1 MKHKLLML
9 FVAAVVVFC
18 GALYSQEQKGE
29 VIGTVVLEDGSAI
42 PGVAVE
48 CEGTGLVGKKT
59 TVTSETGAFR
69 FAALPPGTYD
79 FTFILEGFKT
89 VKRTGIKVAIGR
101 TYKLDVVMETG
112 AIRQEIVVTGKSPV
126 IDVRKS
132 ASAVNISKEIFAKL
146 PKGRDFMTIV
156 TQTAGLNFESEFQD
170 GTERANGEYGAGVSF
185 DGASASEN
193 TFYVDGVD
201 TTRLFNGK
209 AGEGV
214 NFDFIEEVQVKSSG
228 YAAEYGG
235 SMGGVISVITRSGGN
250 EYHGQLAAY
259 YDGSVLSG
267 ANRQSL
273 RINPF
278 NPNLAEYVTYPKDK
292 MNRFEPGFGIGG
304 YIIKDKLWFFGSFM
318 PKFQTTERNGNNW
331 PVPDRTTRVSPSTI
345 FAGLTHSSGSNIFSR
360 KDTTYAGSLKLTGQI
375 ANNLRVSVSGTVDYA
390 KWKGELPAV
399 DGSGNV
405 AKNYKIFGYNTPR
418 FTIGGNIDYTLGNNL
433 MINASAGY
441 YKADNKQLVGPTE
454 PRYYFLRSNANVPG
468 VDPNNVR
475 ARGWN
480 NYSDA
485 DGYQTRKTIENKLTG
500 TFDLTYYAN
509 LGGEHVFKAGVQMV
523 RVGVD
528 KDSAYP
534 YNYFRFYWG
543 DNYEHSD
550 THTRDTTLGY
560 IEVRSPF
567 GVKAKVHSVR
577 WAAYLQDSWTISDK
591 FTLNVGAR
599 VEKEDIPAFAPG
611 YPPPVS
617 FNFFD
622 KFAPRVGFAYDIFGD
637 SSLKIFGSF
646 GIYYDVMKLEAAEG
660 SYGGFKWLSHYYD
673 IVNSDWYNTYKE
685 TTHPQTGGLY
695 GGEYYETRNWRV
707 VSFDSTQ
714 PTDDP
719 DSSLNM
725 KPYQKN
731 EFTFGVQKTLT
742 EDWTVS
748 GRFLYNYIV
757 NAIEDIGVLIGG
769 SENYYNGNPG
779 SKWIQMKYN
788 EAQAADTMPDGI
800 KATKAVRRYTSV
812 TLNLDRKFKNNWLG
826 GFSYTWSRLYGNFAG
841 LASSDEHGRKSPS
854 VERYFDGW
862 FLTYNQKGE
871 DYLGLL
877 ATDRPHQFK
886 VYGAYTFDFGMT
898 VGLNA
903 YAMTGTPLQTEV
915 YLNDMQGFYPLG
927 RGNYGRNPFLWQI
940 DLYAEYNLKLSDKY
954 TLNFNVNVTNITNND
969 IAQRTYMLYN
979 DAKINLPEEQLLEG
993 WDYITVV
1000 AARGAHLDPQYT
1012 KQYRF
1017 MDSIAA
1023 RIGVKFLF

>member
-9 FVAAVVVFC
+9 LVAAVVMF
-18 GALYSQEQKGE
+18 GGILFAQEQTGE

-48 CEGTGLVGKKT
+48 VEGVNMVGKKA
-59 TVTSETGAFR
+59 TVTSENGAFR
-69 FAALPPGTYD
+69 FVGLPSGVYD
-79 FTFILEGFKT
+79 FTFTLEGFKT
-89 VKRTGIKVAIGR
+89 VKRKGIRVDLGR

-112 AIRQEIVVTGKSPV
+112 AIRQEIVVSGKSPV

-132 ASAVNISKEIFAKL
+132 ASAVNISKEVFTKL

-170 GTERANGEYGAGVSF
+170 ATERANGDYSAGVSF
-185 DGASASEN
+185 DGASSSEN

-201 TTRLFNGK
+201 TTTLFDGK
-209 AGEGV
+209 SGAGV

-250 EYHGQLAAY
+250 EFHGQAVAY
-259 YDGSVLSG
+259 YDGSALSG
-267 ANRQSL
+267 ANRPSL
-273 RINPF
+273 RYNPF
-278 NPNLAEYVTYPKDK
+278 NDDLAEYVTYPKDT
-292 MNRFEPGFGIGG
+292 MNRFEPGFGFGG
-304 YIIKDKLWFFGSFM
+304 YVFKDKLWFFGSFM
-318 PKFQTTERNGNNW
+318 PRFETTERDGNNW
-331 PVPDRTTRVSPSTI
+331 PVPNVDTGNPISTI
-345 FAGLTHSSGSNIFSR
+345 FAGATHFSGSNVFTR
-360 KDTTYAGSLKLTGQI
+360 KDTAYQGSLKLTAQL
-375 ANNLRVSVSGTVDYA
+375 ANNLRLSISGTLNST
-390 KWKGELPAV
+390 KWKGELPAT
-399 DGSGNV
+399 DGSGNPE
-405 AKNYKIFGYNTPR
+405 KDYQKYGFKMPEM
-418 FTIGGNIDYTLGNNL
+418 TIGGSLDYTLGNNL
-433 MINASAGY
+433 MVNASAGY
-441 YKADNKQLVGPTE
+441 YRANNVQMVGPTE
-454 PRYYFLRSNANVPG
+454 PRYVFLVTNANVPG
-468 VDPNNVR
+468 VDPADIR
-475 ARGWN
+475 SQGWM
-480 NYSDA
+480 NYADA
-485 DGYQTRKTIENKLTG
+485 DGYRTTKQIEDKLTG
-500 TFDLTYYAN
+500 TFDVTYYAN
-509 LGGEHVFKAGVQMV
+509 MGGEHVFKAGLQLV
-523 RVGVD
+523 RIGVD

-534 YNYFRFYWG
+534 YNYYRFYWG
-543 DNYEHSD
+543 RDYEHSD
-550 THTRDTTLGY
+550 THTRYTHLGY
-560 IEVRSPF
+560 VEVRSPF
-567 GVKAKVHSVR
+567 GVVAKVDSTR
-577 WAAYLQDSWTISDK
+577 WAAYLQDAWTISDR

-599 VEKEDIPAFAPG
+599 VEKESIPAFAPG
-611 YPPPVS
+611 YEPPVN
-617 FNFFD
+617 FDFFD

-673 IVNSDWYNTYKE
+673 IITPDWYDTYKN

-714 PTDDP
+714 PD
-719 DSSLNM
+719 M

-731 EFTFGVQKTLT
+731 EFTFGLQKTLT
-742 EDWTVS
+742 EDWTIS

-779 SKWIQMKYN
+779 SAWIQARYD
-788 EAQAADTMPDGI
+788 EAQAAGTMPQGV
-800 KATKAVRRYTSV
+800 KATKAVRKYTSV
-812 TLNLDRKFKNNWLG
+812 TINLDRKFKNNWLG
-826 GFSYTWSRLYGNFAG
+826 GLSYTWSRLYGNFAG

-862 FLTYNQKGE
+862 FLTYNQYGN

-886 VYGAYTFDFGMT
+886 VYGAYTFDFGLTFGM
-898 VGLNA
+898 NA

-927 RGNYGRNPFLWQI
+927 RGNLGRNPFLWQI
-940 DLYAEYNLKLSDKY
+940 DLYAEYNLKLSEKY
-954 TLNFNVNVTNITNND
+954 TLNFNVNVTNVTNND
-969 IAQRTYMLYN
+969 IAQRTWTQYN
-979 DAKINLPEEQLLEG
+979 DAKINVDEETLLNG
-993 WDYITVV
+993 WDYLQMVQEK
-1000 AARGAHLDPQYT
+1000 GAHHDPRYKMQYT
-1012 KQYRF
+1012 F
-1017 MDSIAA
+1017 MNSIAA

>member
-18 GALYSQEQKGE
+18 GSLYAQEQKGE

-42 PGVAVE
+42 PGVAVD
-48 CEGTGLVGKKT
+48 CEGSGLVGKKT
-59 TVTSETGAFR
+59 TITTDNGSFR
-69 FAALPPGTYD
+69 FMALPPGLYD
-79 FTFILEGFKT
+79 FTFVLEGFKT
-89 VKRTGIKVAIGR
+89 VKRNGIRVDVGR

-112 AIRQEIVVTGKSPV
+112 AIRQEIVVTGKTPV

-132 ASAVNISKEIFAKL
+132 ASAVNISKAIFDKL

-170 GTERANGEYGAGVSF
+170 GTERANGEYSAGVSF
-185 DGASASEN
+185 DGASSAEN

-201 TTRLFNGK
+201 TTTLFKGK
-209 AGEGV
+209 SGSSV

-250 EYHGQLAAY
+250 EFHGQVLAY
-259 YDGSVLSG
+259 YDGSALSG
-267 ANRQSL
+267 KNRKSL
-273 RINPF
+273 RINPL
-278 NPNLAEYVTYPKDK
+278 NEDAGEYVTYPKDK
-292 MNRFEPGFGIGG
+292 MNEFEPGLGIGG

-318 PKFQTTERNGNNW
+318 PKIKTTERNGNNW
-331 PVPDRTTRVSPSTI
+331 PVPDNDGNTISTI
-345 FAGLTHSSGSNIFSR
+345 FSGATHVSGSNIFKR
-360 KDTTYAGSLKLTGQI
+360 KDTGLAGSLKLTGQI
-375 ANNLRVSVSGTVDYA
+375 ANNLRISISGTLDFN

-399 DGSGNV
+399 DGSGNPEKLY
-405 AKNYKIFGYNTPR
+405 ANYGYKEPA
-418 FTIGGNIDYTLGNNL
+418 FTIGGAIDYTLGNNL

-441 YKADNKQLVGPTE
+441 FKTDNKQMVGPTE
-454 PRYYFLRSNANVPG
+454 PRYYFLTTNAAVPG
-468 VDPNNVR
+468 VDSNWVR
-475 ARGWN
+475 PRLWC
-480 NYSDA
+480 NYTDA
-485 DGYQTRKTIENKLTG
+485 DGYQTRKQIEDKLTG
-500 TFDLTYYAN
+500 TFDVTYYAN

-523 RVGVD
+523 KVGVD

-543 DNYEHSD
+543 RNYEHSD
-550 THTRDTTLGY
+550 AQTRHTTLGY
-560 IEVRSPF
+560 VEVRNPF
-567 GVKAKVHSVR
+567 GVIAKVNSTR
-577 WAAYLQDSWTISDK
+577 WAAYLQDAWTISEK
-591 FTLNVGAR
+591 FTLNYGAR

-611 YPPPVS
+611 YKPPVS
-617 FNFFD
+617 FDFFD
-622 KFAPRVGFAYDIFGD
+622 KFAPRVGFAYDVFGD
-637 SSLKIFGSF
+637 SSLKLFGSF

-673 IVNSDWYNTYKE
+673 IVTPDWYNVYKE

-695 GGEYYETRNWRV
+695 GGQYYETRNWRV
-707 VSFDSTQ
+707 VSFDTTQ
-714 PTDDP
+714 PD
-719 DSSLNM
+719 M

-779 SKWIQMKYN
+779 SAWIQQKYN
-788 EAQAADTMPDGI
+788 EAQAAGTMPEGVI
-800 KATKAVRRYTSV
+800 ATKAVRKYTSV

-826 GFSYTWSRLYGNFAG
+826 GLSYTWSRLYGNFAG

-862 FLTYNQKGE
+862 FLTYNQDGE

-886 VYGAYTFDFGMT
+886 VYGAYTFDFGLTM
-898 VGLNA
+898 GLNA

-927 RGNYGRNPFLWQI
+927 RGSLGRNPFLWQI
-940 DLYAEYNLKLSDKY
+940 DLYAEYNLKLSEKY
-954 TLNFNVNVTNITNND
+954 TLNFNVNVSNITNND
-969 IAQRTYMLYN
+969 IAQRTDTLYN
-979 DAKINLPEEQLLEG
+979 DAKINLSEETLLEG
-993 WDYITVV
+993 WNYIDEV
-1000 AARGAHLDPQYT
+1000 AAKGAHLNPTY
-1012 KQYRF
+1012 KWQYRF

>member
-9 FVAAVVVFC
+9 LAAAVVMF
-18 GALYSQEQKGE
+18 GGMIFAQEQTGE

-48 CEGTGLVGKKT
+48 AEGPSLVGKKA
-59 TVTSETGAFR
+59 TVTSENGAFR
-69 FAALPPGTYD
+69 LMSLPPGTYE
-79 FTFILEGFKT
+79 FTFSLEGFKT
-89 VKRTGIKVAIGR
+89 VKRKDIRVEIGR

-132 ASAVNISKEIFAKL
+132 ASAVNISKEIFTKL

-170 GTERANGEYGAGVSF
+170 ATERDDGDYAAGVSF
-185 DGASASEN
+185 DGASSSEN

-201 TTRLFNGK
+201 TTTVFDGK
-209 AGEGV
+209 AGAGV

-250 EYHGQLAAY
+250 EFHGQIAAY
-259 YDGSVLSG
+259 YDGSAIKG
-267 ANRQSL
+267 GNRSSM
-273 RINPF
+273 RVNPF
-278 NPNLAEYVTYPKDK
+278 NEDKAEYVTYPKDK
-292 MNRFEPGFGIGG
+292 MNRFEPGIGIGG

-318 PKFQTTERNGNNW
+318 PKFQTTERDGNDW
-331 PVPDRTTRVSPSTI
+331 PVPNPATGAERSTI
-345 FAGLTHSSGSNIFSR
+345 FAGQTHFSGSNIFTR
-360 KDTTYAGSLKLTGQI
+360 KDTTMQASLKLTAQI
-375 ANNLRVSVSGTVDYA
+375 ANNLRLSVSGTMDNSD
-390 KWKGELPAV
+390 WKGELPAT
-399 DGSGNV
+399 DGSGNP
-405 AKNYKIFGYNTPR
+405 AKDYKKFGFKEPKM
-418 FTIGGNIDYTLGNNL
+418 TIGGNIDYTLGNNL
-433 MINASAGY
+433 MINASLGY
-441 YKADNKQLVGPTE
+441 FHADNKQKVGPIG
-454 PRYYFLRSNANVPG
+454 PRYLFSKTNASVPG
-468 VDPNNVR
+468 VDPSWVR
-475 ARGWN
+475 AKNWA
-480 NYSDA
+480 NYTTD
-485 DGYQTRKTIENKLTG
+485 DGYQTTKQIETKLTG
-500 TFDLTYYAN
+500 TFDVTYYAS
-509 LGGEHVFKAGVQMV
+509 LAGEHVFKGGVQMV

-534 YNYFRFYWG
+534 FNYFRFFWG
-543 DNYEHSD
+543 DDYEHSD
-550 THTRDTTLGY
+550 TNTRDTTLGY
-560 IEVRSPF
+560 VEVRSPF
-567 GVKAKVHSVR
+567 GVVAKVDSTR
-577 WAAYLQDSWTISDK
+577 WAVYLQDAWTISDK
-591 FTLNVGAR
+591 FTLNIGAR

-611 YPPPVS
+611 YAPPVQ
-617 FNFFD
+617 FDFFD

-646 GIYYDVMKLEAAEG
+646 GIYYDVMKLEMAEG

-673 IVNSDWYNTYKE
+673 IVNPDWAATYQN
-685 TTHPQTGGLY
+685 TTHPQPGGLY
-695 GGEYYETRNWRV
+695 GGQYYETRNWRE

-714 PTDDP
+714 PD
-719 DSSLNM
+719 M

-779 SKWIQMKYN
+779 SQWIQDRYD
-788 EAQAADTMPDGI
+788 EAQAADTMPDGV
-800 KATKAVRRYTSV
+800 KATKAVRKYTSV
-812 TLNLDRKFKNNWLG
+812 TINLDRKFKNNWLG
-826 GFSYTWSRLYGNFAG
+826 GLSYTWSRLYGNFAG

-862 FLTYNQKGE
+862 FLTYNQYGE

-886 VYGAYTFDFGMT
+886 VYGAYTFDWGLTF
-898 VGLNA
+898 GLNA
-903 YAMTGTPLQTEV
+903 YAMTGTPIQTEV

-927 RGNYGRNPFLWQI
+927 RGNLGRNPFLWQI
-940 DLYAEYNLKLSDKY
+940 DVYAEYNLKLSEKY
-954 TLNFNVNVTNITNND
+954 TLNFNVNISNVTNND
-969 IAQRTYMLYN
+969 IAQRTYMRYN
-979 DAKINLPEEQLLEG
+979 DAKINLPEQTLLDG
-993 WDYITVV
+993 WDYIEEV
-1000 AARGAHLDPQYT
+1000 AKKGAHLDPQY
-1012 KQYRF
+1012 KMQYRF